1 MEYTLY
7 LRNLCLR
14 YQSSI
19 ILHLN
24 DNRSTKTMISSVSLT
39 GFALG
44 TSTASTQSGGFKIGA
59 TTLPPAFPGT
69 TSTAPGTTA
78 TVAPAMG
85 FAMPIPSS
93 TATVG
98 GGLGMGMGL
107 GGAVKPTL
115 TSTTS
120 TLGGLFNT
128 QTPAAK
134 PAGKIAVGRVHLNLI
149 TD

>member
-1 MEYTLY
+1 MFTIKYY
-7 LRNLCLR
+7 VHV
-14 YQSSI
+14 
-19 ILHLN
+19 LHLH
-24 DNRSTKTMISSVSLT
+24 DDRSTTKCDFLWFFFIIFILS

-93 TATVG
+93 TVG
-98 GGLGMGMGL
+98 GGMGLGVGL
-107 GGAVKPTL
+107 GGAVRPTL

-134 PAGKIAVGRVHLNLI
+134 PAGK
-149 TD
+149 

>member
-1 MEYTLY
+1 
-7 LRNLCLR
+7 
-14 YQSSI
+14 
-19 ILHLN
+19 
-24 DNRSTKTMISSVSLT
+24 MISSVFLT

-44 TSTASTQSGGFKIGA
+44 TSTASTQSGGFKLGT

-69 TSTAPGTTA
+69 TSTVPGTTA

-93 TATVG
+93 TVG
-98 GGLGMGMGL
+98 GGLGLGVGL
-107 GGAVKPTL
+107 GGAVRPTL

-128 QTPAAK
+128 PAAK
-134 PAGKIAVGRVHLNLI
+134 PAGK
-149 TD
+149 